1 MSRLGPSRTDQLLL
15 LYTLDLAAL
24 ISGVGL
30 LPLSYFCLQCWTTGE
45 SGSRVD
51 RNRGQLAVG
60 PEHPAQRTSRA
71 ILHLQLELH
80 RAPDS
85 QKVGRPPGGTAPRRP
100 AGEALERDGQRIV
113 DDRRDGPVAR
123 GGIDGSAIRRSGA
136 E

>member
-1 MSRLGPSRTDQLLL
+1 MPRLGPSRTDQLLL
-15 LYTLDLAAL
+15 LYTLDLAAP

-30 LPLSYFCLQCWTTGE
+30 LPFADFCLQCWTTGE

-80 RAPDS
+80 RALDS
-85 QKVGRPPGGTAPRRP
+85 QKVGRPAGTKRPRDDLVELE
-100 AGEALERDGQRIV
+100 GEAL
-113 DDRRDGPVAR
+113 RRR
-123 GGIDGSAIRRSGA
+123 
-136 E
+136 